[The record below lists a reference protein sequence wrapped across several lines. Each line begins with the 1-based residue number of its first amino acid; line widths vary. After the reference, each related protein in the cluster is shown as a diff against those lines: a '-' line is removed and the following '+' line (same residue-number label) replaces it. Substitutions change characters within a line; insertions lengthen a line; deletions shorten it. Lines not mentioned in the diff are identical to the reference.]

1 MASERYQGRNG
12 AGDNRYQNQV
22 EPGQVRPRCRP
33 LPGRRCKRLSP
44 ADVEGLQLST
54 ESAGV
59 PSTVRRRAV
68 PVDSSGMT

>member
-54 ESAGV
+54 ESAGRRRSGGGPF
-59 PSTVRRRAV
+59 PSTVRE
-68 PVDSSGMT
+68 